1 MSCVEG
7 VVQRLKTYGDP
18 DLKFDVKVTTSS
30 LPVIFKR
37 QGLGDFWVDYY
48 INRRFLGRLLILH
61 LFGARTLGCLTWV
74 RLH

>member
-1 MSCVEG
+1 MTPKVMCVVLFFSKMSCVEG

-37 QGLGDFWVDYY
+37 QGLGDFWVDY
-48 INRRFLGRLLILH
+48 
-61 LFGARTLGCLTWV
+61 
-74 RLH
+74 